1 MTLKDILAER
11 ERSRLTYWEKTDYF
25 LPVRLT
31 WRAQMAR
38 NLFHL
43 LPGESLLEL
52 GCGDARWSKK
62 ISAANHDTNSICAA
76 TFNSEYYE
84 KLQKKSLP
92 ENVEPVLLDSFP
104 ETLKNRK
111 FDYVVAWH
119 MLPSENYSQFLLYI
133 KQFLKPGGKFLLFE
147 PNPWNPYYQIRILL
161 SKLLFFKNFKGK
173 RAAFNRIQM
182 MSILSDIGFTGVKIL
197 PYDFLFPPIPKFMLW
212 PMQNLSLILENTP
225 YFRNFSGDLY
235 LHGQNPPQEEWSRP
249 MVNLARHSSLKKRVS
264 VVVPCHNEETNI
276 IPLVQSLRGYY
287 DDYLHEIVLVDDN
300 SRDRTAEVIEQLR
313 QKDSRIK
320 LVKRSMPNG
329 VGRALRD
336 GLAAASGDYILL
348 MDCDFQ
354 HILPDITGLFEA
366 ADQGADV
373 AIGSRFSRDS
383 VLLNYPFTK
392 ILANRVFHILARI
405 LFRRYLRDLTNNLK
419 LMKLDVARH
428 LHLES
433 DDFAANAETGL
444 QPLLLGY
451 KVVEVP
457 ISWINRSADMG
468 FSSFNLNNT
477 GPNYLKVLFRLFFRQ
492 FFGKSIVV
500 HSKEPSPDITKIS
513 PIK

>member
-1 MTLKDILAER
+1 MTLTDILAEK
-11 ERSRLTYWEKTDYF
+11 ERSRLTYWENTDYF
-25 LPVRLT
+25 LPFRLN

-52 GCGDARWSKK
+52 GCGDARWSQK
-62 ISAANHDTNSICAA
+62 ISAANQDSNPICAA
-76 TFNSEYYE
+76 TFDSEYYE
-84 KLQKKSLP
+84 KLKQQSLP
-92 ENVEPVLLDSFP
+92 ENIEPVLLDSFP
-104 ETLKNRK
+104 QKLKNRK

-119 MLPSENYSQFLLYI
+119 MLPSENYSQFLLYV

-147 PNPWNPYYQIRILL
+147 PNPWNPYYQIRNFL
-161 SKLLFFKNFKGK
+161 SKLLFLKNFKGK

-182 MSILSDIGFTGVKIL
+182 MSILSEIGFTGVNIL

-235 LHGQNPPQEEWSRP
+235 LHGQNPPPEEWSRP
-249 MVNLARHSSLKKRVS
+249 VVNLARHSSLKKRVS
-264 VVVPCHNEETNI
+264 VVVPCHNEEANI

-300 SRDRTAEVIEQLR
+300 SRDRTAEVIDQLG
-313 QKDSRIK
+313 QEDPRIK
-320 LVKRSMPNG
+320 LVRRSMPNG
-329 VGRALRD
+329 VRRALRD
-336 GLAAASGDYILL
+336 GLAAASGDFILL

-392 ILANRVFHILARI
+392 IPNNRAFHIFARI

-419 LMKLDVARH
+419 LMKQEVAHH

-477 GPNYLKVLFRLFFRQ
+477 GPNYLKVLIRLFFRQ
-492 FFGKSIVV
+492 FFGKSVV
-500 HSKEPSPDITKIS
+500 LQPTEQPKPDIPKIS
-513 PIK
+513 

>member
-1 MTLKDILAER
+1 MTLTDHLAER
-11 ERSRLTYWEKTDYF
+11 ERSRLAYWDKIDYF
-25 LPVRLT
+25 LPLRLN

-38 NLFHL
+38 NIFHL

-52 GCGDARWSKK
+52 GCGDARWAQK
-62 ISAANHDTNSICAA
+62 ISATNHDANPICAA
-76 TFNSEYYE
+76 TFDSEYYG
-84 KLQKKSLP
+84 KLKHRNLSENIKPVLLKSLP
-92 ENVEPVLLDSFP
+92 DSL
-104 ETLKNRK
+104 EGRQ

-119 MLPSENYSQFLLYI
+119 MLPSENYSQFLLNV

-147 PNPWNPYYQIRILL
+147 PNPWNPYYQIRKTVA
-161 SKLLFFKNFKGK
+161 KLFRIKKIKGK

-182 MSILSDIGFTGVKIL
+182 MSILSEIGFTGIKIL
-197 PYDFLFPPIPKFMLW
+197 PYDFLFPPIPKFMQW
-212 PMQNLSLILENTP
+212 PMQNLSLILENMP
-225 YFRNFSGDLY
+225 YLRNFSGDLY
-235 LHGQNPPQEEWSRP
+235 LYGQNPAPEDWTRP
-249 MVNLARHSSLKKRVS
+249 KVNLARHASLNKRVS
-264 VVVPCHNEETNI
+264 VVVPCHNEEANI
-276 IPLVQSLRGYY
+276 LPLVQSLKGYY

-300 SRDRTAEVIEQLR
+300 SRDRTAEVVEQLS

-320 LVKRSMPNG
+320 LVRRSMPNG

-336 GLAAASGDYILL
+336 GLAAASGDFILL

-354 HILPDITGLFEA
+354 HILPELTGLFEA

-392 ILANRVFHILARI
+392 ILANRAFHILARI
-405 LFRRYLRDLTNNLK
+405 LFWKGLRDLTNNLK
-419 LMKLDVARH
+419 LMKQEVARNI
-428 LHLES
+428 HLES

-457 ISWINRSADMG
+457 ISWINRSVDMG
-468 FSSFNLNNT
+468 FSSFNLNAT

-492 FFGKSIVV
+492 FFGKSVV
-500 HSKEPSPDITKIS
+500 LQPSKQPKPDIL
-513 PIK
+513 

>member
-1 MTLKDILAER
+1 MTLTETLAER
-11 ERSRLTYWEKTDYF
+11 ERSRLVYWKESDYF
-25 LPVRLT
+25 LSLRLN

-43 LPGESLLEL
+43 LPGETLLEL
-52 GCGDARWSKK
+52 GCGDARWSQK
-62 ISAANHDTNSICAA
+62 ISAVNHDTNPICAA
-76 TFNSEYYE
+76 TFDPECH
-84 KLQKKSLP
+84 KTLQRQNLP
-92 ENVEPVLLDSFP
+92 ENIEPILLNSFP
-104 ETLKNRK
+104 GTLENRK

-119 MLPSENYSQFLLYI
+119 MLPSENYSQFLLNV
-133 KQFLKPGGKFLLFE
+133 KRFLKPGGKFLLFE
-147 PNPWNPYYQIRILL
+147 PNPWNPYYQMRKTIAQLL
-161 SKLLFFKNFKGK
+161 RVKKFKGK

-182 MSILSDIGFTGVKIL
+182 MSILSEIGFTGIKIL
-197 PYDFLFPPIPKFMLW
+197 PYDFLFPPIPKFMQW

-225 YFRNFSGDLY
+225 YLRNFSGDLY
-235 LHGQNPPQEEWSRP
+235 LHGLNPPSEDWEKP
-249 MVNLARHSSLKKRVS
+249 KVNLARHASLNKRVS
-264 VVVPCHNEETNI
+264 VVVPCHNEEANI
-276 IPLVQSLRGYY
+276 LPLVQSLKGYY

-300 SRDRTAEVIEQLR
+300 SRDQTAQVVEQLS

-320 LVKRSMPNG
+320 LVCRSMPNG

-336 GLAAASGDYILL
+336 GLAAASGDFILL

-354 HILPDITGLFEA
+354 HILPELTSLFEA

-373 AIGSRFSRDS
+373 AIGSRFSRNS

-392 ILANRVFHILARI
+392 ILANRTFHILARV
-405 LFRRYLRDLTNNLK
+405 LFRKDLRDLTNNLK
-419 LMKLDVARH
+419 LMRQEVARNI
-428 LHLES
+428 HLES

-457 ISWINRSADMG
+457 ISWINRSVDMG
-468 FSSFNLNNT
+468 FSSFNLNST

-492 FFGKSIVV
+492 FFGKSVV
-500 HSKEPSPDITKIS
+500 LQPTKQPNPDTL
-513 PIK
+513 

>member
-1 MTLKDILAER
+1 MNLTDILAER
-11 ERSRLTYWEKTDYF
+11 ERSRLNYWGKTDYF
-25 LPVRLT
+25 LPFRLN

-52 GCGDARWSKK
+52 GCGDARWAQK
-62 ISAANHDTNSICAA
+62 ISAANRDTNPICAA
-76 TFNSEYYE
+76 TFDSESYE
-84 KLQKKSLP
+84 KLKNQNLP
-92 ENVEPVLLDSFP
+92 ENMEPVFLQSLPDS
-104 ETLKNRK
+104 LKGRQ
-111 FDYVVAWH
+111 FDYIVAWH
-119 MLPSENYSQFLLYI
+119 MLPSENYSQFLLNV

-147 PNPWNPYYQIRILL
+147 PNPWNPYYQIRRLL
-161 SKLLFFKNFKGK
+161 AKLFFVKSFKGK
-173 RAAFNRIQM
+173 RATFNRIQM

-197 PYDFLFPPIPKFMLW
+197 PYDFLFPPVPKFMLW

-235 LHGQNPPQEEWSRP
+235 LHGQKPPPENWEKP
-249 MVNLARHSSLKKRVS
+249 KVNLARHPSLNKRIS
-264 VVVPCHNEETNI
+264 VVVPCHNEEANI
-276 IPLVQSLRGYY
+276 LPLVESLRGYY

-300 SRDRTAEVIEQLR
+300 SRDRTAEVAEQLR
-313 QKDSRIK
+313 QGDPRIK
-320 LVKRSMPNG
+320 LVRRSIPNG

-336 GLAAASGDYILL
+336 GLAAASGDFILL

-354 HILPDITGLFEA
+354 HILPEMTGLFEA

-392 ILANRVFHILARI
+392 ILANRVFHIIARI
-405 LFRRYLRDLTNNLK
+405 LFRKYLRDLTNNLK
-419 LMKLDVARH
+419 LMKKDVARNI
-428 LHLES
+428 HLES

-457 ISWINRSADMG
+457 ISWINRSVDMG
-468 FSSFNLNNT
+468 FSSFNLNTT

-492 FFGKSIVV
+492 FFGKRVV
-500 HSKEPSPDITKIS
+500 LHPAKQPKPDT
-513 PIK
+513 P

>member
-1 MTLKDILAER
+1 LTDILAER

-25 LPVRLT
+25 ISLRLN
-31 WRAQMAR
+31 WRAQIAR
-38 NLFHL
+38 HLFHL

-52 GCGDARWSKK
+52 GCGDARWAQK
-62 ISAANHDTNSICAA
+62 ISEVNYHTNPICAA
-76 TFNSEYYE
+76 TFDPECHE
-84 KLQKKSLP
+84 KLKHQDLP
-92 ENVEPVLLDSFP
+92 KNIEPVLLNSLP
-104 ETLKNRK
+104 GSLKDRQ

-119 MLPSENYSQFLLYI
+119 MLPSENYSQFLLNV
-133 KQFLKPGGKFLLFE
+133 KRFLKPGGQFLLFE
-147 PNPWNPYYQIRILL
+147 PNPWNPYYQLRKFF
-161 SKLLFFKNFKGK
+161 SKLLFFKKFKGK

-182 MSILSDIGFTGVKIL
+182 MSILSEIGFTGIKIL
-197 PYDFLFPPIPKFMLW
+197 PYDFLFPPVPKFMLW

-225 YFRNFSGDLY
+225 YLRNFSGDLY
-235 LHGQNPPQEEWSRP
+235 LHGQKPAPDEWSRP
-249 MVNLARHSSLKKRVS
+249 KANLARHSSLKKRIS
-264 VVVPCHNEETNI
+264 VVVPCHNEEANI
-276 IPLVQSLRGYY
+276 LPLVQSLRGYY

-300 SRDRTAEVIEQLR
+300 SRDRTAEVAEQLG
-313 QKDSRIK
+313 QEDPRIK
-320 LVKRSMPNG
+320 LVRRSMPNG

-354 HILPDITGLFEA
+354 HILPELTGLFEA

-392 ILANRVFHILARI
+392 ILANRAFHILARI
-405 LFRRYLRDLTNNLK
+405 LFRKDLRDLTNNLK
-419 LMKLDVARH
+419 LMKQEVARN

-468 FSSFNLNNT
+468 FSSFNLVNT
-477 GPNYLKVLFRLFFRQ
+477 GPNYLKVFYRLLVRRLF
-492 FFGKSIVV
+492 GKDVV
-500 HSKEPSPDITKIS
+500 VQPAKQPKPDT
-513 PIK
+513 P

>member
-1 MTLKDILAER
+1 MTDILVER

-25 LPVRLT
+25 ISLRLN
-31 WRAQMAR
+31 WRAQIAR
-38 NLFHL
+38 HLFHL

-52 GCGDARWSKK
+52 GCGDARWAQK
-62 ISAANHDTNSICAA
+62 ISEVNHHTNPICAA
-76 TFNSEYYE
+76 TFDPKCYE
-84 KLQKKSLP
+84 KLKHQNLT
-92 ENVEPVLLDSFP
+92 ENIEPILLDSLP
-104 ETLKNRK
+104 GSLKGRQ
-111 FDYVVAWH
+111 FDYVISWH
-119 MLPSENYSQFLLYI
+119 MLPNENYSQFLLNI
-133 KQFLKPGGKFLLFE
+133 KQFLKPGGQFLLFE
-147 PNPWNPYYQIRILL
+147 PNPWNPYYQLRKAF
-161 SKLLFFKNFKGK
+161 SKLLFFKKFTGK

-197 PYDFLFPPIPKFMLW
+197 PYDFLFPPVPKFMLW

-225 YFRNFSGDLY
+225 YLRNFSGDLY
-235 LHGQNPPQEEWSRP
+235 LHGQKPAPDGWSRP
-249 MVNLARHSSLKKRVS
+249 KANLARHDNLKKRIS
-264 VVVPCHNEETNI
+264 VVVPCHNEEANI
-276 IPLVQSLRGYY
+276 LPLVQSLRGYY

-300 SRDRTAEVIEQLR
+300 SRDRTAEVAEQLG
-313 QKDSRIK
+313 QEDSRIK
-320 LVKRSMPNG
+320 LVRRSMPNG

-354 HILPDITGLFEA
+354 HILPELTGLFDA
-366 ADQGADV
+366 IDQGAEV

-392 ILANRVFHILARI
+392 ILANRGFHILARI
-405 LFRRYLRDLTNNLK
+405 LFRKDLRDLTNNLK
-419 LMKLDVARH
+419 LMKKEVARN

-468 FSSFNLNNT
+468 FSSFNLVNT
-477 GPNYLKVLFRLFFRQ
+477 GPNYLKVFFRLFVRRL
-492 FFGKSIVV
+492 FGKDVV
-500 HSKEPSPDITKIS
+500 MQPAKQSNPDT
-513 PIK
+513 P